1 MVASS
6 TKSALVLLEY
16 AILELAVENPTEPE
30 CPYAAGSWYKF
41 IYIVVPEILH
51 LLVHGVPPAF
61 SVGSGH
67 HLMHISGISRKSCIL
82 PGKPAEEGVLLRLE
96 QAWHHHPLHCA

>member
-6 TKSALVLLEY
+6 NKLALVLLEY
-16 AILELAVENPTEPE
+16 AILELAVENPTELE
-30 CPYAAGSWYKF
+30 HPYAAGSWYKF
-41 IYIVVPEILH
+41 VYVVVPEILH

-67 HLMHISGISRKSCIL
+67 RLAHISRAVSRRANPPKM
-82 PGKPAEEGVLLRLE
+82 R
-96 QAWHHHPLHCA
+96 